1 MNKITNVT
9 IDVTTKI
16 AKHITN
22 ATGVET
28 LRKFATLSKPASRK
42 SDKSSKY
49 NSISALQPISL
60 PTPEA
65 TSSVL

>member
-9 IDVTTKI
+9 IDVMTKT

-28 LRKFATLSKPASRK
+28 FRVFAILSKPVSRK

-49 NSISALQPISL
+49 NSISAFQPISL

-65 TSSVL
+65 TSAVL